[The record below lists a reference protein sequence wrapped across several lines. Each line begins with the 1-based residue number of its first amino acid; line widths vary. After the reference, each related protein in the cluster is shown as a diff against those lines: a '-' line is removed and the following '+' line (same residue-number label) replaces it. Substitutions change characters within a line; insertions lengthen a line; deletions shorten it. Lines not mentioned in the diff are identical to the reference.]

1 MARDVLEGDAHLPKH
16 DLESFFWLLSWV
28 CFRHVDHGG
37 TMHRLKT
44 TLDTPDAYFAM
55 CGKHVWLLHIA
66 SGEVSVKVTGND
78 PLGKLY
84 SRFAALLL
92 EDRDEGITH
101 DDVLRIFADALTSEG
116 WPENDKSRPY
126 KPSKT
131 LP

>member
-37 TMHRLKT
+37 TMNRLKT
-44 TLDTPDAYFAM
+44 ALDSPAAEVAAF
-55 CGKHVWLLHIA
+55 CKIGWLSHIA
-66 SGEVSVKVTGND
+66 SGRVSVKVTGND

-84 SRFAALLL
+84 SQFAGLLL
-92 EDRDEGITH
+92 EDRDVIMH